1 MTVGKRIRDVRENI
15 GMSQVEF
22 ATAIGVT
29 KQTLYKYEND
39 LITNIPSDKIEAAAK
54 IGHVTPAYLMGW
66 DEDDANIQQQKYYYD
81 DETAEIL
88 EAMATNPKLK
98 ALFYAQ
104 RNMNE
109 DEVNA
114 STAFYDAMTAMK
126 RKEERLDNDPC

>member
-1 MTVGKRIRDVRENI
+1 MTYGVEFVREECKKRGISVAQLEKDLGFSNGYLNPKKLHEI
-15 GMSQVEF
+15 PYKRAKMISVYLGIDFNRVVGETDAVE
-22 ATAIGVT
+22 
-29 KQTLYKYEND
+29 E
-39 LITNIPSDKIEAAAK
+39 S
-54 IGHVTPAYLMGW
+54 
-66 DEDDANIQQQKYYYD
+66 QQQKYYYD

-104 RNMNE
+104 RNMSE

-114 STAFYDAMTAMK
+114 STAFYDAMTVMK